1 MSAASVLPIHHQQQP
16 SAAQSSFSALT
27 LFEST
32 LLNAGMLLDS
42 MTLDELVAARPCKLE
57 PKEPLL
63 GVKLEQQHQ
72 QLHQQTLGHV
82 DSFAS
87 DAGGA
92 SSFPGDD
99 EDDDCLLL
107 EEESSFSGGAG
118 ACAAGGPSNVDVRN
132 LLKDTY
138 KNLRGSGPHLF
149 DFAKP
154 FEHPMNQMVAKKVI
168 DQAQAVSG
176 IAANAEV
183 WRTTCQKEYGFL
195 QQSSLRSRLIWR
207 KSNRQKAKLSRRQKA
222 FETLLPNLSPDDLE
236 HYRIV
241 LTRDLTSSD
250 EEEEDETLRVRC
262 LAWESDRVRDIKRS
276 LDEAFMRRFA
286 TVKQRAQLGKCVRD
300 EATRSQRPI
309 PAGTPEWVIRPAF
322 LP

>member
-42 MTLDELVAARPCKLE
+42 MTLDELVAAVRLICNLQHQAVDVMQPCAGQVQSSNRELQEQLQQLQQQQQSLRQHHSAAASCSSAAAAAGAGDGASPPSAKRPCKLE

-183 WRTTCQKEYGFL
+183 WRSAINRYFVTQGVTMAKHRISAKRPNDGK
-195 QQSSLRSRLIWR
+195 QS
-207 KSNRQKAKLSRRQKA
+207 
-222 FETLLPNLSPDDLE
+222 
-236 HYRIV
+236 
-241 LTRDLTSSD
+241 
-250 EEEEDETLRVRC
+250 
-262 LAWESDRVRDIKRS
+262 
-276 LDEAFMRRFA
+276 
-286 TVKQRAQLGKCVRD
+286 
-300 EATRSQRPI
+300 
-309 PAGTPEWVIRPAF
+309 
-322 LP
+322 

>member
-1 MSAASVLPIHHQQQP
+1 MAPVRRR
-16 SAAQSSFSALT
+16 QSGA
-27 LFEST
+27 
-32 LLNAGMLLDS
+32 
-42 MTLDELVAARPCKLE
+42 CKLE

-168 DQAQAVSG
+168 DQAQAVSR
-176 IAANAEV
+176 A
-183 WRTTCQKEYGFL
+183 L
-195 QQSSLRSRLIWR
+195 QQ
-207 KSNRQKAKLSRRQKA
+207 
-222 FETLLPNLSPDDLE
+222 TLKFGAAQSIDILSPRASPWLS
-236 HYRIV
+236 I
-241 LTRDLTSSD
+241 
-250 EEEEDETLRVRC
+250 
-262 LAWESDRVRDIKRS
+262 ESVPNDPNDG
-276 LDEAFMRRFA
+276 
-286 TVKQRAQLGKCVRD
+286 KQ
-300 EATRSQRPI
+300 S
-309 PAGTPEWVIRPAF
+309 
-322 LP
+322 